1 MEVLI
6 EQIAIYGS
14 VILLCGLTIF
24 FYMRSLSRKSAIVE
38 KKVAK
43 AKEEGMFEPVSLHPY
58 IDLNTCIGS
67 AACVADCPEKDIL
80 GIVDGKAT
88 VILASNCVG
97 HGACFHACP
106 VQAISLRIGTETRGI
121 DLPHVDQTFETN
133 IKGCLLYTSRC
144 V

>member
-58 IDLNTCIGS
+58 IDLNTCIGALRVWPIVPRRTSS
-67 AACVADCPEKDIL
+67 ASWMARPRSSSPA
-80 GIVDGKAT
+80 IV
-88 VILASNCVG
+88 
-97 HGACFHACP
+97 
-106 VQAISLRIGTETRGI
+106 
-121 DLPHVDQTFETN
+121 
-133 IKGCLLYTSRC
+133 
-144 V
+144 